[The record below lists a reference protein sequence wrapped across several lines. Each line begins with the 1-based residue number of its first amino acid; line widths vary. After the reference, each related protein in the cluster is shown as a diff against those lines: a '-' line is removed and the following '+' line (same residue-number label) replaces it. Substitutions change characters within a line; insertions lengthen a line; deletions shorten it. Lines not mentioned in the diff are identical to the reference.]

1 MENDN
6 KINNELKE
14 KSILKKCNSFLGRSN
29 KIKNLHSSK
38 AFKQSENLCD
48 INDDINKNLKNEMQI
63 NFKEIE
69 LVYMKCFY
77 CKKKSNN
84 KIYKDYR
91 VNIYTCEKCYKNKID
106 KSDYNNFFEIIF
118 PSELI
123 KYLNE
128 KRKELKN
135 KPIEDFN
142 MILNNI
148 FFDNK
153 GDFKTKEIKE
163 INDKDFTDLKRIYDD
178 MRLIN
183 EDPVNYFADY
193 QVKFIN
199 KQILK
204 MDDND
209 KKLINEK
216 LKLVYDILVKLQK

>member
-1 MENDN
+1 
-6 KINNELKE
+6 
-14 KSILKKCNSFLGRSN
+14 
-29 KIKNLHSSK
+29 
-38 AFKQSENLCD
+38 
-48 INDDINKNLKNEMQI
+48 
-63 NFKEIE
+63 
-69 LVYMKCFY
+69 
-77 CKKKSNN
+77 
-84 KIYKDYR
+84 
-91 VNIYTCEKCYKNKID
+91 
-106 KSDYNNFFEIIF
+106 
-118 PSELI
+118 
-123 KYLNE
+123 
-128 KRKELKN
+128 
-135 KPIEDFN
+135 

-163 INDKDFTDLKRIYDD
+163 INDKDFSDLKRIYDD